1 MSTAKFFACSSMFT
15 YEVNNI
21 KNIWINLEDVV
32 IHIFQKEHSSMNSR
46 CGDT

>member
-15 YEVNNI
+15 YEASGI
-21 KNIWINLEDVV
+21 KNIWIHLENVV
-32 IHIFQKEHSSMNSR
+32 IPIFQKQHSSMNSK